1 MLSQTLIIIIIT
13 CLVSIPAFTN
23 RKMINDLIMYP
34 PSIKQGQYYRLL
46 THGFIHADYMHLLF
60 NMLTLYFFGAALEK
74 YFNQF
79 GQLTF
84 IIVYL
89 LAIIISSIPSYIK
102 NRNNSGY
109 MSLGASGGVSA
120 ILFSFIML
128 QPWATLQIFFIPCP
142 AIIFAVVYLVYSQY
156 MSKKGGDN
164 VNHDAHIW
172 GAVCGVAAVLILDRN
187 SLGNFIE
194 KIQQPAF
201 NF

>member
-79 GQLTF
+79 AQLTF